1 MKLEEILDTA
11 ELERL
16 VAENY
21 ITARDHPSLPYK
33 ILNYTPKTQFERNWT
48 RETEL
53 SRGLM
58 YDTRDNTIVGRGF
71 AKFFNWGEREV
82 AIPDEPFVAYEK
94 LDGSLGL
101 SYVDADELPSVAT
114 RGSFTS
120 YQAKRGTQVLRSKY
134 AHTLDQILALGKVT
148 LCLEIILPEYRIVVD
163 YQGREDLVLLAA
175 FDLETGQEIDL
186 DDPRLVGLGFP
197 IARRYA
203 ADSLEAAQV
212 LVEGPLFDN
221 AEGVVVRFAG
231 GLRLKLKRE
240 EYQRLHRIVTGVT
253 PRRVWEMLK
262 DGSPPVERLFA
273 GTPVPFQAWARTEID
288 KIENQRAQIEGASRE
303 AYRQIVDAVPA
314 DDRKA
319 FAMQAAPHRYRAI
332 LFKMYDGQPY
342 DEIVWKLV
350 RPGPADPFRVEV

>member
-1 MKLEEILDTA
+1 MKLGEILDME
-11 ELERL
+11 ELRRL
-16 VAENY
+16 VAANY
-21 ITARDHPSLPYK
+21 ITARDHPTLPYK
-33 ILNYTPKTQFERNWT
+33 ILNYTPKTQFDRNWT
-48 RETEL
+48 TETEL

-58 YDTRDNTIVGRGF
+58 YDTRDGTIVGRGF

-101 SYVDADELPSVAT
+101 SYVDADGLPSVAT
-114 RGSFTS
+114 RGSFSS
-120 YQAKRGTQVLRSKY
+120 YQAKRGTQVLRSTY
-134 AHTLDQILALGKVT
+134 AHTLDKILALEKVT

-175 FDLETGQEIDL
+175 FDLETGLEIDL
-186 DDPRLVGLGFP
+186 DEPRIAALGFP
-197 IARRYA
+197 MARRYA
-203 ADSLEAAQV
+203 AASLDEARE
-212 LVEGPLFDN
+212 LIEGPLFDN

-240 EYQRLHRIVTGVT
+240 EYLRLHRIVTGIT
-253 PRRVWEMLK
+253 PRRIWEMLK
-262 DGSPPVERLFA
+262 EGSPPIERLFA
-273 GTPVPFQAWARTEID
+273 GTPAPFQAWARIEVG
-288 KIENQRAQIEGASRE
+288 KIEEQRAQIDGASQE
-303 AYRQIVDAVPA
+303 AYRQIVAAVPA
-314 DDRKA
+314 GDRKA

-332 LFKMYDGQPY
+332 LFKMYDQQPY